1 MNRGF
6 EYRRRVG
13 ADAAGLTAVEY
24 LARCYSRFSR
34 EEWLDRIRS
43 GRVLLDGVPPLEN
56 AILRAGQ
63 LLIWVR
69 PPWEE
74 PEVPRSFAILYR
86 GEGLLAVAKPRGLPT
101 IPGGGGFVENTL
113 LSLVRGHFPGA
124 SPLHRLGRGT
134 SGIVLFAGTSQVA
147 SKVSQQWRRGEI
159 LKVYRALVA
168 GCPALDEFAVDVPI
182 GPVPHPILKTIH
194 AASPA
199 GKSAHSHV
207 KVLERR
213 DGRALVEIRITS
225 GRPHQI
231 RIHLAAAGHPLVGDP
246 LYAAGGAPTGD
257 SRALPG
263 DPGYYLHG
271 SLLGFAH
278 PDTGEWT
285 EIACGPPPQLR
296 LPSER

>member
-1 MNRGF
+1 MTGRGVGRHGLLTARLDFHHGLLTQDGREGRAVNRGF

-43 GRVLLDGVPPLEN
+43 GRVLLD
-56 AILRAGQ
+56 
-63 LLIWVR
+63 
-69 PPWEE
+69 
-74 PEVPRSFAILYR
+74 
-86 GEGLLAVAKPRGLPT
+86 VAKPRGLPT

-213 DGRALVEIRITS
+213 DGRALVEVRITT

-278 PDTGEWT
+278 SDTGEWT